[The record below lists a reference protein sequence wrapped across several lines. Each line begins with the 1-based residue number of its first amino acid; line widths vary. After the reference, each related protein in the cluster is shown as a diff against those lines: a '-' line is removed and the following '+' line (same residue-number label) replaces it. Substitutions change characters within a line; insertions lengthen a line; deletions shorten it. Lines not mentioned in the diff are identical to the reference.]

1 MSQTINSSGI
11 YPHTGPGAGDLRI
24 NKAGFQTP
32 NITNGTVPGGSVPI
46 LSVTA
51 DGLEKQHQTSQP
63 PALLRLRPVTT
74 PPIGGAA
81 KLSQVRILN
90 CQSKEML
97 KYLRCPLCQRSPT
110 FLAPG
115 TGFVGDKCSTDPG
128 EMVWDDSST
137 FIVPSISIVI
147 TPAPSQ
153 LSRHSILEA
162 GDSCSMQT
170 RSQLVH
176 SLFIKR

>member
-110 FLAPG
+110 FWHQGLVLWEINVPQTQGRWFGMIQAHLLCPLSLLLLRQLHLSSPGIRSWRLGTLALCKQ
-115 TGFVGDKCSTDPG
+115 D
-128 EMVWDDSST
+128 
-137 FIVPSISIVI
+137 
-147 TPAPSQ
+147 
-153 LSRHSILEA
+153 LN
-162 GDSCSMQT
+162 
-170 RSQLVH
+170 
-176 SLFIKR
+176 